1 MQESLLKHSI
11 TLGYL
16 GLPDR
21 LNDNKKKKLNVINVK
36 CSKCN
41 TAHEKLPQ
49 RIRLSTGVF
58 TSQSNIFLNPE

>member
-21 LNDNKKKKLNVINVK
+21 LNDNEKMKLINVI
-36 CSKCN
+36 
-41 TAHEKLPQ
+41 Q
-49 RIRLSTGVF
+49 
-58 TSQSNIFLNPE
+58 